1 MKINSSTPLTL
12 ASVKE
17 MLKAREKEGEL
28 GYEQKQAQEYSE
40 KFAKQDKKKAEQLVG
55 EIMKNKKVTKEV
67 AVTIVNIAPTHPETV
82 KTIAMRE
89 KVDLTDEEAQEI
101 AKLFK

>member
-12 ASVKE
+12 ARVKE

-40 KFAKQDKKKAEQLVG
+40 KFAKQERKKAEDLVDKVM
-55 EIMKNKKVTKEV
+55 ENKKITRET
-67 AVTIVNIAPTHPETV
+67 AVILVNIAPTHPETV
-82 KTIAMRE
+82 KTIVLKDKAE
-89 KVDLTDEEAQEI
+89 LTDDEAQEI

>member
-1 MKINSSTPLTL
+1 MKINSSSPLTL
-12 ASVKE
+12 ASVKD

-40 KFAKQDKKKAEQLVG
+40 KFARQDRKKAEELVG
-55 EIMKNKKVTKEV
+55 KVMENKKIGREA
-67 AVTIVNIAPTHPETV
+67 AVMIVNIAPANPETV
-82 KTIAMRE
+82 KTIAQKDKAE
-89 KVDLTDEEAQEI
+89 LTDEEAQEI